1 MNLLPEGMR
10 NRLPELCSLD
20 FIREGKNIIMTV
32 NPGTGKTHTAIGLG
46 IKACEQGYRVL
57 YTTIPHLVTEL
68 KESNSKQKL
77 RAYQK
82 RFEKY
87 DLIISD
93 ELGYISFDREG
104 ADLLF
109 TVLSLRASQ
118 KSTIITS
125 NLIFGDAA
133 ITRAIVDRLTYK
145 AYLIDME
152 GDSYRL
158 RETLRSNGTDFE
170 TVTK

>member
-1 MNLLPEGMR
+1 MKTISSPAAMR
-10 NRLPELCSLD
+10 GFMIGS
-20 FIREGKNIIMTV
+20 
-32 NPGTGKTHTAIGLG
+32 THDWGL
-46 IKACEQGYRVL
+46 
-57 YTTIPHLVTEL
+57 T
-68 KESNSKQKL
+68 
-77 RAYQK
+77 
-82 RFEKY
+82 
-87 DLIISD
+87 DLIIAD
-93 ELGYISFDREG
+93 ELGYISFDREA

-125 NLIFGDAA
+125 NLTFERWDEIFGDAA
-133 ITRAIVDRLTYK
+133 ITSAIVDRLTYK

-170 TVTK
+170 TVVK